1 MLIRIL
7 KDLLFL
13 GARKRRLIESILNN
27 AHALQESGNLD
38 DAEQLY
44 KTVLAKDS
52 GNAGALANLGLIY
65 LQRNDLEKGQKIL
78 ELSLSNNPF
87 QFDAL
92 CNRAGALF
100 LLKRHEE
107 AMVCFDQALA
117 IDSSNADLH
126 FNRGKALKCIGRIE
140 DALQS
145 TDLVLA
151 RNSDYLEKFEFL
163 TFRAELF
170 HSLNRYQEAL
180 NDLDRA
186 ILIEPRRADVH
197 MFNNRGIVLRL
208 LGRNEESLVSH
219 EQAIALEPTF
229 AQAHLNCG
237 VVLRNLGR
245 DHEAMA
251 CFNRAI
257 AIKPDYSDA
266 YVYRGNMLSELGL
279 YQESLESQRQALEF
293 EPKFPEARFNCS
305 LLLLIL
311 GDYIEGW
318 RLYEKRWE
326 TKEFH
331 AARRIFNQPLWLGK
345 ENLAGKTILLHAEQG
360 FGDAIQFCRF
370 AGTVKGLGA
379 KVILEVPSR
388 LVSLISTL
396 DGNDA
401 PIVVARGDALPYFD
415 YQCPLMSLPFALG
428 TTLDSIPRPEGY
440 LAADPALTTEWRDKL
455 GASGRKKI
463 GLVWSGSA
471 QNKND
476 YKRSLPLEALMPL
489 LELDFDFHV
498 LQKEITPNDK
508 ELLLRS
514 GAKLHENDQ
523 RDFADAAAL
532 VALMDLVISVDTAVA
547 HLAGAMGK
555 PVWIPLPFVPDFRW
569 LTERSDSPW
578 YQSARLYRQERPGDW
593 QGVIAK
599 LIQSLNHGLSSI
611 SSP

>member
-1 MLIRIL
+1 MLIRVL

-13 GARKRRLIESILNN
+13 GARKRRLVDSILNN
-27 AHALQESGNLD
+27 ALVLQESGYFD
-38 DAEQLY
+38 DAERLY

-52 GNAGALANLGLIY
+52 VNASALANLGLIY
-65 LQRNDLEKGQKIL
+65 LQRGDLEKGEKTL

-107 AMVCFDQALA
+107 AVACYDRALA

-126 FNRGKALKCIGRIE
+126 FNRGKALKIIGRIE
-140 DALQS
+140 DSLKSADLALFHNVGYF
-145 TDLVLA
+145 D
-151 RNSDYLEKFEFL
+151 KPEFL

-170 HSLNRYQEAL
+170 HSLNRHQEAL
-180 NDLDRA
+180 DDLDRA
-186 ILIEPRRADVH
+186 ISLEPERADVH
-197 MFNNRGIVLRL
+197 MYNNRGIVLRL

-219 EQAIALEPTF
+219 HQAITLDPTF

-237 VVLRNLGR
+237 VVLKDLGR

-251 CFNRAI
+251 YFNRAI
-257 AIKPDYSDA
+257 AMKPDYSDA
-266 YVYRGNMLSELGL
+266 YVYRGNMQSELGL
-279 YQESLESQRQALEF
+279 YQDSLESQRQALAL
-293 EPKFPEARFNCS
+293 EPTFPEAAFNCS

-311 GDYIEGW
+311 GEYIDGW
-318 RLYEKRWE
+318 RLYETRWE
-326 TKEFH
+326 TKEFNATH
-331 AARRIFNQPLWLGK
+331 RKFNQPLWLGK

-370 AGTVKGLGA
+370 ASTFKELGA
-379 KVILEVPSR
+379 RVILEVPKR
-388 LVSLISTL
+388 LVSLISML

-401 PIVVARGDALPYFD
+401 PIVVARGDALPHFD
-415 YQCPLMSLPFALG
+415 YHCPLMSLPFALG
-428 TTLDSIPRPEGY
+428 TTLGNIPRSEGY
-440 LAADPALTTEWRDKL
+440 LVADPALTTEWREKL
-455 GASGRKKI
+455 GASSQKKI

-476 YKRSLPLEALMPL
+476 YKRSLPLHELMPL
-489 LELDFDFHV
+489 FELDFEFHV
-498 LQKEITPNDK
+498 LQKEITSEDRG
-508 ELLLRS
+508 LLLAS
-514 GAKLHENDQ
+514 GARLHDNDQ

-569 LTERSDSPW
+569 LTERTDSPW

-599 LIQSLNHGLSSI
+599 IIQSLNHGLSRI
-611 SSP
+611 SPP